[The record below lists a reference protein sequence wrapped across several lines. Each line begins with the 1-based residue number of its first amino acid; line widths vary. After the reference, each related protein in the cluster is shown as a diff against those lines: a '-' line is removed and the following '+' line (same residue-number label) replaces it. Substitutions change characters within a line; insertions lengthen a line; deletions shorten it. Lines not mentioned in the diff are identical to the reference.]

1 MTAHITGKEMET
13 MHHYITKYTEKG
25 IRYAESWLQIN
36 LPFGRCICFSRKRI
50 KIQEH

>member
-1 MTAHITGKEMET
+1 MGTL
-13 MHHYITKYTEKG
+13 HHYITKYTEKG

-50 KIQEH
+50 KIQEPPHT